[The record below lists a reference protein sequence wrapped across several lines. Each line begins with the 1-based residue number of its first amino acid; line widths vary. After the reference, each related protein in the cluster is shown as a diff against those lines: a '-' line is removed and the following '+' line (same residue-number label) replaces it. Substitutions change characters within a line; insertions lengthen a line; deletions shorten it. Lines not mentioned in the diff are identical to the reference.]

1 MNNNNNVLKKQ
12 KINTLRKKLNESILE
27 DKDYSIIY
35 DLSIQLDELIADY
48 YRNADSIE
56 DVQFG

>member
-1 MNNNNNVLKKQ
+1 MKNNNNVLKKQ
-12 KINTLRKKLNESILE
+12 KINILREELNNSILE

-35 DLSIQLDELIADY
+35 NLSVQLDELIADY

-56 DVQFG
+56 DVKFG